1 MQSPGSDPGA
11 VVIFSVDSVISA
23 LRSADG
29 ANFLSGD
36 LLFRPKPV
44 VYFVA
49 VFPAAFLIEFIR
61 ALAKLLLELLRVTRH
76 RRRRFLRSVGH
87 GVTLL

>member
-1 MQSPGSDPGA
+1 MMPWAKQNPALRARA
-11 VVIFSVDSVISA
+11 VIIFSVNSVISA

-49 VFPAAFLIEFIR
+49 VFPSAFLVEF
-61 ALAKLLLELLRVTRH
+61 K
-76 RRRRFLRSVGH
+76 
-87 GVTLL
+87 